1 MGLEVASF
9 VADFVPANPLG
20 SDGKFE
26 GDNHIRMMK
35 QALQNTF
42 PGFAGRFNRFQVKS
56 SGFAPALADSHSIFQ
71 CTAAVTAS
79 PVACATLGNGWM
91 AMFQGAGGAVTIDP
105 NASETI
111 NGQATFVVPDGC
123 MAFVYCDGAAMYAFL
138 LDASATVSP
147 AQITANQ
154 NNYAP
159 TGLASAKHL
168 RINSDA
174 RRNITGLTTGSEG
187 KTLTIVNVGTFP
199 IAFKYDDGSSTAANR
214 FLFACTLGGGQSM
227 EIYYDAASSRWRSK
241 VLPEPI
247 GTIKDFGTATLP
259 EGYLAINQNVSR
271 TTFASLFNEIGTSL
285 GLGDGSTTFGLF
297 ADNALIPSGTYTHT
311 DSGADAQVDITANTL
326 TVPSNTDK
334 WVTGKQVVFTLASGS
349 ITGLVTSTTYFVIR
363 VSATV
368 IQLATSHAN
377 ATAGTAIDYTAKSSP
392 VWTIT
397 HTFTARTLGERGG
410 SEKTGI
416 SSNELPAVTKS
427 VSGTVTALSVFKDS
441 VNAGGSTLWSIAT
454 SVNLADTPLTF
465 PIASSSI
472 SGSTAALGSGAATTT
487 QSPYTVSNRGIRY
500 C

>member
-1 MGLEVASF
+1 MGLESASF
-9 VADFVPANPLG
+9 ISDLVPANPAG

-42 PGFAGRFNRFQVKS
+42 PGFAGRFNRFQVKG
-56 SGFAPALADSHSIFQ
+56 SGFSPALADTHSIFQ
-71 CTAAVTAS
+71 CTAAVAAT

-91 AMFQGAGGAVTIDP
+91 AMFQGAGGACTIDP
-105 NASETI
+105 NGAETI
-111 NGQATFVVPDGC
+111 NGQTTFIVPDGC

-147 AQITANQ
+147 AQITSNQ

-159 TGLASAKHL
+159 TGYASARHL

-174 RRNITGLTTGSEG
+174 RRSITGLVAGGEG
-187 KTLTIVNVGTFP
+187 KALTIVNVGTFP
-199 IAFKYDDGSSTAANR
+199 IAFKYDDAASTAANR

-227 EIYYDAASSRWRSK
+227 EIYYDATSSRWRSK

-271 TTFASLFNEIGTSL
+271 TTFASLFNEIGVSL
-285 GLGDGSTTFGLF
+285 GVGDGVNTFGLF

-311 DSGADAQVDITANTL
+311 DGGSDAQVDIGANTL

-334 WVTGKQVVFTLASGS
+334 WLTGKQVVFTLASGTV
-349 ITGLVTSTTYFVIR
+349 TGLVTGNTYFVIR
-363 VSATV
+363 SSATL
-368 IQLATSHAN
+368 IQLASSHAN
-377 ATAGTAIDYTAKSSP
+377 ATAGTAIDFTAKSSP

-397 HTFTARTLGERGG
+397 HTFTARTIGERGG
-410 SEKTGI
+410 AENTGI
-416 SSNELPAVTKS
+416 GVAGLPAVSKS
-427 VSGTVTALSVFKDS
+427 ISGSLSSLSIAKQS
-441 VNAGGSTLWSIAT
+441 GNAGGSTLTDIST
-454 SVNLADTPLTF
+454 SVNLADTAHAFVILG
-465 PIASSSI
+465 SSVT
-472 SGSTAALGSGAATTT
+472 GSTAALGSGAA
-487 QSPYTVSNRGIRY
+487 QNVQNPYTVTNRGIRY